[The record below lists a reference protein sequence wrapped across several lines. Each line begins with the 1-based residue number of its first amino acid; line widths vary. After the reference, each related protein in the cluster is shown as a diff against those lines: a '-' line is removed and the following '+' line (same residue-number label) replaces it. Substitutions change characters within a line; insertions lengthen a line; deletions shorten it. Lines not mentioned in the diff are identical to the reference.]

1 MQHSTLIATCLFNSS
16 MVTSLDVGERIVR
29 NVFDENFNGE
39 FSKWNVSLPTK
50 TAKSI
55 IVGVGRAMRVDVRQ
69 FIADLTVIS
78 DELEPK
84 LERSSDNDE
93 PAEQSTTSD
102 AAESSAK
109 GFNGRTETPTQPNTG
124 LVQQRAQQQ
133 LSPPTPSFRLNT
145 LQPSP
150 NKPTSPWRA
159 VSAIQGRSLSSPRV

>member
-102 AAESSAK
+102 AAERSAK
-109 GFNGRTETPTQPNTG
+109 GFNGRT
-124 LVQQRAQQQ
+124 
-133 LSPPTPSFRLNT
+133 
-145 LQPSP
+145 
-150 NKPTSPWRA
+150 
-159 VSAIQGRSLSSPRV
+159 